1 MYLSK
6 VGLMKRLDESS
17 FFEFTPTCN
26 IVRLSVIML
35 TITPVILF
43 VLFYEVSVIFEI
55 IYVIIAGR

>member
-1 MYLSK
+1 
-6 VGLMKRLDESS
+6 
-17 FFEFTPTCN
+17 
-26 IVRLSVIML
+26 ML